1 MFNETAIIWVCCVTE
16 PIEFEDG
23 ESRSEAGI
31 PSRNDN
37 SGEDSGEAMSEGRF
51 DEEPL
56 DDDPRVV
63 IGLNRFIDALVQAPD
78 RV

>member
-1 MFNETAIIWVCCVTE
+1 MTEAIE
-16 PIEFEDG
+16 LEDG
-23 ESRSEAGI
+23 DSRSGPGI

-37 SGEDSGEAMSEGRF
+37 SGEDLGNAVSEDRF
-51 DEEPL
+51 DDEPL

-78 RV
+78 RD